1 MVLGNKMSRARAVLW
16 MSTGLTREQMIT
28 LLGAQAQITSTSHPE
43 CAMLR
48 ELGEKWCRC
57 TARPMETLQTRLS
70 DAGLQLTKSNVFAA
84 SILYAS

>member
-1 MVLGNKMSRARAVLW
+1 MVLGNEMSRARAVLW

-48 ELGEKWCRC
+48 ELGEKWC
-57 TARPMETLQTRLS
+57 
-70 DAGLQLTKSNVFAA
+70 
-84 SILYAS
+84 